1 MSKRRLGAFLLLSF
15 LSLGSCAVVGQESSS
30 GAFDS
35 SEEQASSSSEE
46 ASSEAPTKHSLVFDG
61 DSVHLSEGTFSL
73 TSGGASFSFA
83 YDGGYRL
90 GTSFLSLS
98 RNASLS
104 SLSPL
109 PGIESVEFDFSYL
122 GEEGEV
128 ALLLGGEGGY
138 YARLP
143 LISGTS
149 LAAGT
154 DFSYGYSAFRLET
167 SCPIALSYGSLSF
180 IDEGA
185 VPLVGVSLETTS
197 EDAPFGSSLS
207 SFVGGVSASFADG
220 STRLLAEG
228 EYSLVS
234 EGDGNPRPDT
244 LLGASHAGTAHLR
257 ASYLGVSSSQASF
270 RVHDPEETVAVTAIS
285 LPYESAVYLYPGETL
300 AVPYELS
307 PSGAEEAV
315 AMNSDNPSVLAVE
328 GTRIHALEAGDARVS
343 LRTSAAS
350 ASFDVIVI
358 DDERVKVDPGKLT
371 ARDFGD
377 RYAPSLGEQKIL
389 VVPVQL
395 AGSTSFEWNEAELQ
409 AVEEATFSYDRFDSL
424 VSYYER
430 ASNGRLHL
438 TGEVAGTMDNMFQ
451 SSYSESYLSNDPD
464 GSRLLALFEECLD
477 WLYAQDIDLDS
488 YDSDDDGHIDSI
500 HFFVDG
506 GADAGWNNSLWPHMA
521 TVAMEAGTLEEP
533 TIMSYSLSNL
543 GFLGSSSIA
552 TIHEQGHIYGIEDY
566 YDYSGYLDVIG
577 GFDMQDLNMGD
588 WNSFSKMALGWVD
601 PLYANLELGEEIEIE
616 LAPAALGGSPLL
628 LATDWNGTA
637 YDEYVLLELFS
648 RYGNN
653 EISWDEYSS
662 SYGDLGEG
670 GIRLYHVD
678 ARLASRLDSS
688 GLLSYV
694 DDSFLLQSA
703 ETREGTSYQVGHNN
717 SFYGSDY
724 ASPNISADRLTG
736 VSEYYLLNLIQK
748 GGTNTFADPYS
759 RDKYLDEDDLFLS
772 GDSFS
777 MDGTL
782 GTSPYGEEFFRNGDS
797 FNNGDDFPYVIEFL
811 EVTPTGARVRIYRG
825 A

>member
-1 MSKRRLGAFLLLSF
+1 MFKRKSQAFLFLLL
-15 LSLGSCAVVGQESSS
+15 LSLGSCVPSGTLPSSS
-30 GAFDS
+30 IPSEEDS
-35 SEEQASSSSEE
+35 SLSEE
-46 ASSEAPTKHSLVFDG
+46 SGSEPPLRHDLVFDR

-73 TSGGASFSFA
+73 ASSGASFSFA
-83 YDGGYRL
+83 YEGGYRL

-104 SLSPL
+104 SLTPL
-109 PGIESVEFDFSYL
+109 PGIESVEFSFSYL
-122 GEEGEV
+122 GDEGEV
-128 ALLLGGEGGY
+128 ALLLGDEGGY

-143 LISGTS
+143 LVSGTS
-149 LAAGT
+149 LSAGT
-154 DFSYGYSAFRLET
+154 DFSHGYSTFRLET

-185 VPLVGVSLETTS
+185 VPLVGVSLEMTS

-234 EGDGNPRPDT
+234 EGDGDPRPDT

-257 ASYLGVSSSQASF
+257 ASYLGVSSAQTSF
-270 RVHDPEETVAVTAIS
+270 RVHDPEEIAAVTAIS
-285 LPYESAVYLYPGETL
+285 LPYEAAVYLYPGETL

-315 AMNSDNPSVLAVE
+315 AMSSDNPSVLAVE
-328 GTRIHALEAGDARVS
+328 GTRIHALESGNARVS
-343 LRTSAAS
+343 LRTSAA
-350 ASFDVIVI
+350 ATSFDVIVI
-358 DDERVKVDPGKLT
+358 DDERVEVAPGKLT

-409 AVEEATFSYDRFDSL
+409 AVEETTFSYDRFDSL

-430 ASNGRLHL
+430 ASNGRLRL
-438 TGEVAGTMDNMFQ
+438 SGEVAGTMDNMFQ

-521 TVAMEAGTLEEP
+521 TVAMEEGTLEEP

-601 PLYANLELGEEIEIE
+601 PLYVNLELGEEIEIE
-616 LAPAALGGSPLL
+616 LTPASLGGSPLL

-724 ASPNISADRLTG
+724 ASDNISADRLTG